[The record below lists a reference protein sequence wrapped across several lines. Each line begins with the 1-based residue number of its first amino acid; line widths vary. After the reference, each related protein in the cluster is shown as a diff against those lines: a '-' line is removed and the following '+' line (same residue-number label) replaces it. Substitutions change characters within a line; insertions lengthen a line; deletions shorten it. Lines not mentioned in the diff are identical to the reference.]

1 MAIKLR
7 CPTCGAKLKA
17 PDAAAGR
24 PLDCPHCAQAVAVPS
39 VAASPPPSVAGQGES
54 VGVEGRR
61 RPVEPHMAPNPHVD
75 ALIDA
80 YEDRRAHQRAE
91 SAAEDAS
98 IADRIGFVGLLFAGA
113 SAACLAMGMFT
124 CGLSYWLA
132 APLALA
138 GAACSA
144 FSQSRLR
151 AVGLVVNLL
160 ILAPGVLTFKA
171 AWSAVTAPAPEPQP
185 FLR

>member
-24 PLDCPHCAQAVAVPS
+24 PLDCPHCAQAVAVPC
-39 VAASPPPSVAGQGES
+39 VAASPPHLVAGRGES
-54 VGVEGRR
+54 AAVEGRR
-61 RPVEPHMAPNPHVD
+61 RPHEPHMAPNPQID
-75 ALIDA
+75 AMIDA

-91 SAAEDAS
+91 ADAEDAS
-98 IADRIGFVGLLFAGA
+98 IVDRIGFTALLLAAGA
-113 SAACLAMGMFT
+113 AACLVMGIFT
-124 CGLSYWLA
+124 CGLTYWLA

-138 GAACSA
+138 GAGCSACSR
-144 FSQSRLR
+144 SRLR
-151 AVGLVVNLL
+151 VVGLVANLL
-160 ILAPGVLTFKA
+160 ILAPAAMTFRA
-171 AWSAVTAPAPEPQP
+171 AWIAATAPAPEPQP